1 MRLNGT
7 TRANEAGGGSARRPA
22 TAGMGVLVIVGLVV
36 GGAVVDAAWGQGG
49 KAVVTGAERVVVR
62 RGPGREFPPFASV
75 SRGESVDVQEMKGE
89 WARISTRRGEAG
101 YVNST
106 FLALPGEHE
115 RRAAPVSATATPTT
129 ATATAVA
136 PTAAAPTVAAAAAR
150 PTAPPA
156 VADAGAGRTATL
168 EAEVR
173 RLREELAAATSRTPV
188 PAAVP
193 AVPVVTVR
201 DIEPLREQLQQ
212 TLAALE
218 TLQRRVETTGAP
230 ADSAADESSSMLSS
244 HSLFLFVVGLLAG
257 WIAHTV
263 YGRTSDR
270 GYRSRIRF

>member
-1 MRLNGT
+1 MRRNGK
-7 TRANEAGGGSARRPA
+7 TRASEADGGSGWGPA
-22 TAGMGVLVIVGLVV
+22 TAGIRVLVIVGLVGV
-36 GGAVVDAAWGQGG
+36 GALVDAAWGQGG

-75 SRGESVDVQEMKGE
+75 SRGESVDVQEIKGE
-89 WARISTRRGEAG
+89 WARINTRRGEAG

-115 RRAAPVSATATPTT
+115 RRAAPASPTATPT
-129 ATATAVA
+129 AVA
-136 PTAAAPTVAAAAAR
+136 PPVTAAPVAAL
-150 PTAPPA
+150 PTAVREA
-156 VADAGAGRTATL
+156 AADAGAARTAKL

-173 RLREELAAATSRTPV
+173 RLHEELAAAASRTPV
-188 PAAVP
+188 PAAAVTVP
-193 AVPVVTVR
+193 IVTVR

-218 TLQRRVETTGAP
+218 TLQRRVEATGAP
-230 ADSAADESSSMLSS
+230 ADSTADESSSLVSS
-244 HSLFLFVVGLLAG
+244 QTLFLLLVGLLAG
-257 WIAHTV
+257 WIGHTL